1 MFTKTQTGSDR
12 LKAWRDF
19 RLQFNS
25 NDPIDVVTAFSSV
38 KPLSRY
44 LDYYTSSSW
53 PNVFEIVNEG
63 YFCQSGITL
72 IMAST
77 LHHFGFISPDQLR
90 FDAISNHITGAD
102 GLVLVD
108 QGVCY
113 NFLPNKI
120 VTLEYMQE
128 NSTRFQSH
136 IITTDKLFD

>member
-1 MFTKTQTGSDR
+1 MFTKTQTGSER
-12 LKAWRDF
+12 LRAWREF
-19 RLQFNS
+19 RLNFS
-25 NDPIDVVTAFSSV
+25 SDDPQVIVDAFSDI
-38 KPLSRY
+38 KPLPRY

-77 LHHFGFISPDQLR
+77 LLHFDFISSENLQ

-102 GLVLVD
+102 GLVLID
-108 QGVCY
+108 QDVCY
-113 NFLPNKI
+113 NFLPGKI
-120 VTLEYMQE
+120 VSLDFMRE

-136 IITTDKLFD
+136 IIATDKLFD